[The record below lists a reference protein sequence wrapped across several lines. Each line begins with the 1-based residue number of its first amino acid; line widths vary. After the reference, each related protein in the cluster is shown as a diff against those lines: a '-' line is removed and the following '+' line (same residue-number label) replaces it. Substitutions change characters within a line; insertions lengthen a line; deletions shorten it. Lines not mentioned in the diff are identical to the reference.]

1 MTDLA
6 ALRDTL
12 TGRGAALELTGSDT
26 ALPQPLRDLVSGLP
40 GGLVRLTAAPGG
52 PVLADGVLTLTGTTD
67 DTWPVTGLTGVTVH
81 PATVVVTVTAAPVV
95 TVTATGTMNLAGTA
109 VNVVVAAITEQGFPG
124 WHVTPGAAVAG
135 VRAAD
140 LLAIGLGG
148 SLSVLPVPAGLDA
161 LGGAATLAPDRFGLS
176 FFPGTVLAP
185 RYAFVLGVPAAQWAP
200 VPSVLEL
207 DGLDIAASM
216 VAGSFSVTLIGHLEI
231 GGTPVDLRVGIVPGR
246 VWTAEVAPG
255 DGGTFPGITDLIAWI
270 GGTSGGG
277 GLGGLGFDADGIDAA
292 IEAVRVTFDPN
303 ALTLDSVEVVTELT
317 LGALRFDVAVR
328 LPDLTVR
335 GFLHPGDPLPI
346 TAVLESFDLPS
357 DGIPADLAVTEASFS
372 AQPSVSAY
380 AAALGLSGVWS
391 AGPLAIRSLGA
402 SVAYSAT
409 QGLTGRLSG
418 VIGIGT
424 SAELYVSASYEGPSD
439 GWVFTGGTLPGPVLS
454 IGDLLDDLATSFGIG
469 DVPQLLRDLTLTD
482 VSVEYRGGTGAFA
495 LGCTGTL
502 DLAGTPV
509 SLTVDIDLRRAT
521 GGTAGYSATFG
532 GSLTVGTRTFRIA
545 FDRSA
550 EESRTFVAA
559 FVPGADP
566 VTLTLRDLVGFL
578 SAGAAESVPEG
589 LSVGLESALIAY
601 VRPAGAAQ
609 GRFAVA
615 LGAAVGADL
624 ASLPLIGEKLP
635 AGATLSVRRLRF
647 VYGSGALTAA
657 DVAVVNGL
665 LPAAVPPLAP
675 TTGGAQATVDLRIG
689 DTDTRL
695 EIGAAPPP
703 ALPPAP
709 AAALTTTAAA
719 APAAVPADDVTWYP
733 VQKQL
738 GPVTFERVGFTLLRP
753 PDADA
758 VLAFLLDASLAV
770 GGLSLSL
777 DGLSVGIAPGDLASG
792 PRFSLRGL
800 GVAYRSGTVEIGGA
814 FLKDTVEYEG
824 RTYDSYNGAAVLRS
838 GQLQLS
844 ALGSYMQLPQGPSLF
859 VYAALNYPIGGPP
872 VFFVRGL
879 AAGFGYNR
887 RLVPPPIDKIA
898 TFPLVTEVMSP
909 PSGASSVDVGA
920 KLRALR
926 DYLPPSAGDFFLA
939 VGVRFTSFQMID
951 SFLLLVVGFG
961 RRVEVNLLGLSTVQ
975 LPAPETSAPGVAPI
989 ARVQLALQATLV
1001 PEDGFFGI
1009 RGQLTE
1015 DSYLLSRDCR
1025 LTGGFAFRTWFGDTH
1040 TGDFVVTVGGYH
1052 PRYAVPAHYPAVPR
1066 LGFSW
1071 QVSPELAMKGGAYFA
1086 LTPSALMAGGSFA
1099 ATYQDGSTKAWF
1111 SASMDFLIGW
1121 KPYHYEASFRISV
1134 GASYTFWAFGTQTV
1148 RVQVDAGVD
1157 LWGPE
1162 FGGLATV
1169 DVGPFSFDVSLGSDA
1184 ARTSPDALSWTAF
1197 RTSLL
1202 PAPKDVVTVVLAG
1215 GASPGPEPGENDLGF
1230 VNALELVLV
1239 TDCVVPSRDSE
1250 RGGNVPL
1257 PAGTGPTAFGI
1268 APLGLSKQ
1276 ANVASTHR
1284 IEITGSDG
1292 ADAGDRFTYAPV
1304 RKNLPSALWG
1314 GSLKPSLGAA
1324 ATVDGLL
1331 TGFTVRPLP
1340 PTEPAGPAPSLTR
1353 AALQEGTELVPPADD
1368 AFRWLPPAPFAE
1380 TGGPDGPGLIEA
1392 DITAPG
1398 TADARYAIAAALLG
1412 EGVPIDLTGFRGGDF
1427 RAAPRVAATTQ
1438 SEGTRA

>member
-12 TGRGAALELTGSDT
+12 AARGTSLELSGSDT
-26 ALPQPLRDLVSGLP
+26 ALPQPLRDLLSGLP
-40 GGLVRLTAAPGG
+40 DGRLRLTAPPGG
-52 PVLADGVLTLTGTTD
+52 PALADGLLTLTGSTT
-67 DTWPVTGLTGVTVH
+67 DTWPVTGFAGTTVRPVTV
-81 PATVVVTVTAAPVV
+81 TVTVTAAPVV
-95 TVTATGTMNLAGTA
+95 TVTATGTMDLAGTV
-109 VNVVVAAITEQGFPG
+109 VNVAVASVTEHGFPG
-124 WHVTPGAAVAG
+124 WHVTLGSAVTG
-135 VRAAD
+135 VRATD
-140 LLAIGLGG
+140 LLAIGVGG
-148 SLSVLPVPAGLDA
+148 SLSLLPVPVGLDA
-161 LGGAATLAPDRFGLS
+161 LGTVVTLAPEKFSMS

-185 RYAFVLGVPAAQWAP
+185 RYAFVLSVPAAQWTP

-207 DGLDIAASM
+207 DGLDIAAS
-216 VAGSFSVTLIGHLEI
+216 VAAGSFSVTLVGHLEI
-231 GGTPVDLRVGIVPGR
+231 GGTAVDVRVGIAPGR
-246 VWTAEVAPG
+246 MWTAEVVPG
-255 DGGTFPGITDLIAWI
+255 DGDTFPGIADLIEWI
-270 GGTSGGG
+270 GGTAGG
-277 GLGGLGFDADGIDAA
+277 GLGGLGLDVDGIDAA
-292 IEAVRVTFDPN
+292 IEAVRVTFDPT
-303 ALTLDSVEVVTELT
+303 ALTLGSVEVLTELT
-317 LGALRFDVAVR
+317 LGALRFDIGVR

-346 TAVLESFDLPS
+346 TAALEPFGLPT
-357 DGIPADLAVTEASFS
+357 DGVPAGLTVTEASFS
-372 AQPSVSAY
+372 AQPSTSSY
-380 AAALGLSGVWS
+380 TAALSLTGEWT
-391 AGPLAIRSLGA
+391 AGPLSIQSLGA
-402 SVAYSAT
+402 SVEYTAM
-409 QGLTGRLSG
+409 QGLTGRISG

-424 SAELYVSASYEGPSD
+424 SARLGLSAGYDGPAN
-439 GWVFTGGTLPGPVLS
+439 GWIFTGATLPGSVLA
-454 IGDLLDDLATSFGIG
+454 IGDLLDDLDASFGVG
-469 DVPQLLRDLTLTD
+469 DVPQPLRDLALTG
-482 VSVEYRGGTGAFA
+482 VNVEYRSGTGAFV

-502 DLAGTPV
+502 ALAGAPV
-509 SLTVDIDLRRAT
+509 SLTIDIALQRAT
-521 GGTAGYSATFG
+521 GGASGYSATFG
-532 GSLTVGTRTFRIA
+532 GSLTVGTQTFRIA

-550 EESRTFVAA
+550 EESSTFVAA
-559 FVPGADP
+559 YASKDGP
-566 VTLTLRDLVGFL
+566 VTLTLRDLVGAL
-578 SAGAAESVPEG
+578 SAGAADAVPEG

-609 GRFAVA
+609 GRFAVG
-615 LGAAVGADL
+615 LGAALDADL
-624 ASLPLIGEKLP
+624 ASLPLVGERLP
-635 AGATLSVRRLRF
+635 AGTTLSARRLRF
-647 VYGSGALTAA
+647 VYSSAALTAG
-657 DVAVVNGL
+657 DLTAVNKL
-665 LPAAVPPLAP
+665 LPTIVPPLAP
-675 TTGGAQATVDLRIG
+675 TAGGTRATVDLRIG
-689 DTDTRL
+689 GTDIRL

-703 ALPPAP
+703 LLPPAP
-709 AAALTTTAAA
+709 VAALTTTAAVT
-719 APAAVPADDVTWYP
+719 PVDDVTWYP

-758 VLAFLLDASLAV
+758 VLAFLLDASLSIA
-770 GGLSLSL
+770 GLSLSL

-800 GVAYRSGTVEIGGA
+800 GVTYSSGTVEIGGA
-814 FLKDTVEYEG
+814 FLKDTVVYEG
-824 RTYDSYNGAAVLRS
+824 TTYDSYNGAAVLRS

-879 AAGFGYNR
+879 AAGFGFNR

-909 PSGASSVDVGA
+909 PSGGDTVDVGA

-939 VGVRFTSFQMID
+939 VGLRFTSFQMID

-961 RRVEVNLLGLSTVQ
+961 RRFEVNLLGLSTMQ
-975 LPAPETSAPGVAPI
+975 LPTADTSTPGVAPI

-1001 PEDGFFGI
+1001 PDDGFFGI

-1025 LTGGFAFRTWFGDTH
+1025 LTGGFAFQTWFGDTH
-1040 TGDFVVTVGGYH
+1040 TGDFIVTVGGYH

-1071 QVSPELAMKGGAYFA
+1071 QVSPQLAMKGGAYFA
-1086 LTPSALMAGGSFA
+1086 LTPSALMAGAGFS

-1162 FGGLATV
+1162 FGGQATV

-1184 ARTSPDALSWTAF
+1184 ARTSPDAISWTAF
-1197 RTSLL
+1197 RTSFL
-1202 PAPKDVVTVVLAG
+1202 PPRPNDAVTVVLAG
-1215 GASPGPEPGENDLGF
+1215 GASPGPDPGENDLGL

-1239 TDCVVPSRDSE
+1239 TDCVIPSRTAT

-1257 PAGTGPTAFGI
+1257 PADSGSTAFGI
-1268 APLGLSKQ
+1268 APLGVPKQ
-1276 ANVASTHR
+1276 TNVGSTHS
-1284 IEITGSDG
+1284 IEITDSDDN
-1292 ADAGDRFTYAPV
+1292 DAGRRFTYAPV

-1314 GSLKPSLGAA
+1314 DNLKPSLSAA

-1340 PTEPAGPAPSLTR
+1340 PSEPTGPAPSLTR
-1353 AALQEGTELVPPADD
+1353 AALQDGTELTPPADE

-1380 TGGPDGPGLIEA
+1380 TGGRDGLGVIEA

-1398 TADARYAIAAALLG
+1398 TAAARSAIATALLG
-1412 EGVPIDLTGFRGGDF
+1412 AGVPIDLTGFRSGDF
-1427 RAAPRVAATTQ
+1427 RAVPRIATTQ
-1438 SEGTRA
+1438 SKGKRA